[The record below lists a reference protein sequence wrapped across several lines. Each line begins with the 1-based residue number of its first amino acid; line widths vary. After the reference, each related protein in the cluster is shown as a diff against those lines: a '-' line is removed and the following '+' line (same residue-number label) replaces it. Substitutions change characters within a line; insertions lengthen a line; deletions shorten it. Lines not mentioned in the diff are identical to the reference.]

1 MDASIDSNTV
11 VRINPGCF
19 SRAGVENEAGEIEVR
34 LSRYGNW
41 MVHIRRAGE
50 VQWRIA
56 CSGDMETG
64 VLRSAPSGEEVR
76 FGKLRV
82 LRGPRRVFVEKD
94 EVDVS
99 TKEFELLLF
108 LLADPYRVFTKEVLM
123 KAIWGYYG
131 GHRTRSLDSHASRLR
146 RKLTLAGAPGLI
158 VNQWGIGYRLA
169 DGIPTDPSDAPSGDR
184 AEADLAAAA

>member
-1 MDASIDSNTV
+1 
-11 VRINPGCF
+11 
-19 SRAGVENEAGEIEVR
+19 

-41 MVHIRRAGE
+41 MVQIRRAGE
-50 VQWRIA
+50 VEWRIA
-56 CSGDMETG
+56 CGGDMETG
-64 VLRSAPSGEEVR
+64 VLRSAPSGEEVC

-82 LRGPRRVFVEKD
+82 LRGPRSVFVDKG

-146 RKLTLAGAPGLI
+146 RKLTVAGAPGLI

-169 DGIPTDPSDAPSGDR
+169 DGIPADPSDPPSGDR
-184 AEADLAAAA
+184 AEVDLAAAA

>member
-1 MDASIDSNTV
+1 MDASIDTNPV
-11 VRINPGCF
+11 IRINPGCF

-41 MVHIRRAGE
+41 IVHIRRAGE

-56 CSGDMETG
+56 CNGDMETG
-64 VLRSAPSGEEVR
+64 VLVSTPGGEEIC

-82 LRGPRRVFVEKD
+82 LRGPRRVFVEEV

-99 TKEFELLLF
+99 TKEFELLVF

-131 GHRTRSLDSHASRLR
+131 GRRTRSLDHHASRLR
-146 RKLTLAGAPGLI
+146 RKLTLAGAGGLI

-169 DGIPTDPSDAPSGDR
+169 DGIPTDPSDAPSDDP

>member
-1 MDASIDSNTV
+1 MDASIDTNPM

-41 MVHIRRAGE
+41 IVHVRRAGE
-50 VQWRIA
+50 TQWRIA
-56 CSGDMETG
+56 CNGDMETG
-64 VLRSAPSGEEVR
+64 VLASAPAGEEVR

-82 LRGPRRVFVEKD
+82 LRGPRRVFVEEV

-99 TKEFELLLF
+99 AKEFELLVF

-123 KAIWGYYG
+123 KAVWGYYG
-131 GHRTRSLDSHASRLR
+131 GRRTRSLDHHASRLR
-146 RKLTLAGAPGLI
+146 RKLIRAGAPGLI

-169 DGIPTDPSDAPSGDR
+169 DGIPTDPTDAPSADT

>member
-1 MDASIDSNTV
+1 MDASIDTNPV

-50 VQWRIA
+50 SRWRIA
-56 CSGDMETG
+56 CNGDMETG
-64 VLRSAPSGEEVR
+64 VLTTAPGGEEIR

-82 LRGPRRVFVEKD
+82 LRGPRRVLVEEAD
-94 EVDVS
+94 VDVS
-99 TKEFELLLF
+99 TKEFELLVF

-123 KAIWGYYG
+123 RAVWGYYG
-131 GHRTRSLDSHASRLR
+131 GRRTRSLDHHASRLR
-146 RKLTLAGAPGLI
+146 RKLNRAGAPGLI

-169 DGIPTDPSDAPSGDR
+169 DGLPTDPGDASSGDR
-184 AEADLAAAA
+184 TGTDLAAAA